1 MVKYNVNLSDEL
13 HRRFKIVCVMESKDM
28 SEVVRKLIE
37 EYVEKAEKKLKSK

>member
-13 HRRFKIVCVMESKDM
+13 HRRFKIVCVMQGKDM

-37 EYVEKAEKKLKSK
+37 EYVEKAEKKLKQ